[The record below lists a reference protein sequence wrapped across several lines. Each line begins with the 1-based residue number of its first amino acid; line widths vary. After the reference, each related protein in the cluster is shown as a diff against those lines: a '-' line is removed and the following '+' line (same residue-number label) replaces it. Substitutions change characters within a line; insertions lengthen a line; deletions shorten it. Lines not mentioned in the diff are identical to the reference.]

1 MFLQGLGDIKSEIER
16 VQVSHQA
23 LQPQRYLMASSVVRI
38 EEDILTSLKK
48 GKILDFKLLIENL
61 SGMATLSLLKEM
73 QSQVWLFLHKAIF
86 SHYAP
91 IIQAPDKSVHWK
103 TFFFISHSKHVL
115 WVLKRTA
122 SMRQFF

>member
-48 GKILDFKLLIENL
+48 GKILDFKLLIDNL

-73 QSQVWLFLHKAIF
+73 QSQVRLFLHKAIF

-91 IIQAPDKSVHWK
+91 IIQA
-103 TFFFISHSKHVL
+103 T
-115 WVLKRTA
+115 R
-122 SMRQFF
+122 